1 MSGKGLLVHPHIDAP
16 QFDFAKLR
24 SALAVKVLHVL
35 LVGSLLV
42 ALGAACSWRVMSSV
56 AGGQREQN
64 ADVDSSSP
72 LSDVPSAEQQVAGLL
87 AAAERSWVEGD
98 YARVILALDEADK
111 VLPNQPQVLE
121 RLFAAH
127 GTLGI
132 KLAAEGRF
140 EDALAHLD
148 AALRLRPDHAAVKQ
162 ARQMVEDYTSGQ
174 AALARKDLPTAISHL
189 EEIYALDRG
198 YHEVTGLLYQAYY
211 QQGLALR
218 EAELLAQAKSEFLR
232 AVEIAPSEPLGQQ
245 QLREVT
251 DLLTPP
257 TPTPSPTPT
266 SSPTPTAIPTA
277 TATPAP
283 AKKIVVSISQQR
295 LRAYENGVLKWNW
308 VCSSGR
314 YGSGTRLGEFA
325 VQSKFPNAWGGT
337 WSIWMPYWLGI
348 YWAGGTENGIHALPI
363 NPDGSTLWSGYLG
376 TPISFGCIVL
386 DTWAAKMLYD
396 WADIGTPV
404 IIQQ

>member
-1 MSGKGLLVHPHIDAP
+1 MSGKGLLVQSHMDIP
-16 QFDFAKLR
+16 QLGFAKLR
-24 SALAVKVLHVL
+24 NGLAVRVLHAL
-35 LVGSLLV
+35 LVGALLIV
-42 ALGAACSWRVMSSV
+42 VGAACSWQVMSAV
-56 AGGQREQN
+56 AGVPRPQN
-64 ADVDSSSP
+64 SVDASAP
-72 LSDVPSAEQQVAGLL
+72 LSDVPSEEAQVAGLL
-87 AAAERSWVEGD
+87 GAAERAWVEGD
-98 YARVILALDEADK
+98 FARVILALEEAEK
-111 VLPNQPQVLE
+111 VQPSQPQVLE

-140 EDALAHLD
+140 EDAQAHLD
-148 AALRLRPDHAAVKQ
+148 VALRLRPDHAAVKQ
-162 ARQMVEDYTSGQ
+162 ARQMVEDYVDGQ
-174 AALARKDLPTAISHL
+174 AALARNDLTAAIGHL
-189 EEIYALDRG
+189 EKVYALDQG
-198 YHEVTGLLYQAYY
+198 YHETQTLLYQAHY
-211 QQGLALR
+211 QHGLSLR
-218 EAELLAQAKSEFLR
+218 EADLLAQAKTEFLR
-232 AVEIAPSEPLGQQ
+232 AVEIAPAESLGQK

-251 DLLTPP
+251 ELLTPP
-257 TPTPSPTPT
+257 TPTLTPTPT
-266 SSPTPTAIPTA
+266 SSPTPTATPVP

-283 AKKIVVSISQQR
+283 AKKIVVSISQQH

-314 YGSGTRLGEFA
+314 YGSGTRLGQFA

-363 NPDGSTLWSGYLG
+363 NPDGSILWSGYLG

-386 DTWAAKMLYD
+386 DTWAAKLLYD

>member
-1 MSGKGLLVHPHIDAP
+1 MSGNDKIRQITDTLRRGS
-16 QFDFAKLR
+16 AKLR
-24 SALAVKVLHVL
+24 TTIAFRVLHAL
-35 LVGSLLV
+35 LIGAFLV
-42 ALGAACSWRVMSSV
+42 VVGAACSWQVMSAV
-56 AGGQREQN
+56 AGDQGETT
-64 ADVDSSSP
+64 ADSP
-72 LSDVPSAEQQVAGLL
+72 ASLSDVPSEEAQVAGLL
-87 AAAERSWVEGD
+87 AAAERAWVEGD
-98 YARVILALDEADK
+98 FERVILALEEADK
-111 VLPNQPQVLE
+111 VQPNQPQVLE
-121 RLFAAH
+121 RLFAAQ

-132 KLAAEGRF
+132 KLADEGKF
-140 EDALAHLD
+140 EDSIAYLD
-148 AALRLRPDHAAVKQ
+148 AALRLRPDHASVKQ
-162 ARQMVEDYTSGQ
+162 ARQMVEDYVDGQ
-174 AALARKDLPTAISHL
+174 AALARSDLPAAISRL
-189 EEIYALDRG
+189 EKVYALDRD
-198 YHEVTGLLYQAYY
+198 YHQVQSLLYQAHY
-211 QQGLALR
+211 QHGLALR
-218 EAELLAQAKSEFLR
+218 EADLLAQAKTEFLR
-232 AVEIAPSEPLGQQ
+232 AVEIAPTEPLGQK

-257 TPTPSPTPT
+257 TPTLTPTPT
-266 SSPTPTAIPTA
+266 SSPTPTATPIP

-295 LRAYENGVLKWNW
+295 LRAYENGVVKWNW

-363 NPDGSTLWSGYLG
+363 NPDGSTLWAGYLG

-386 DTWAAKMLYD
+386 DTWAAKLLFD